1 MRSRQLYCSGM
12 ATNDSAKKIY
22 VIHENDAWVEP
33 LRDAFSEL
41 ALPYAEWFIDRG
53 TLDLAA
59 TPPQGVFYNRMSASS
74 HTRDHRYAAEM
85 TGGVLAWLECHGRRV
100 INNGRALQL
109 EISKIAQYAALAR
122 HGIRVPRTIA
132 AVGTR
137 HIVEA
142 ARAMPGRFITKHNRA
157 GKGLGVRLFGNVDA
171 LARHVESDDF
181 EPSVDGITLIQ
192 EYIEAPEPFITR
204 VEFVGGEFLYAVRV
218 DTSLGFELCPADV
231 CHVDDAFCPAG
242 AAGQRQGPKGASA
255 STAIGADTGSIA
267 PRDFPKEAAGAAGQ
281 RQGPKGASASTAIG
295 ADTGSIAPRDFPK
308 EAPGETTPAA
318 SAPRFRIVQGF
329 AHPIVERY
337 RRFLAD
343 NGIGIAGIEFI
354 VDKRGDLYTYD
365 VNTNTNYNS
374 DAEQEAGL
382 YGMCAIARY
391 LGRELRAMD
400 DIRKPE
406 VAPA

>member
-1 MRSRQLYCSGM
+1 MESDAPTQ
-12 ATNDSAKKIY
+12 KIY
-22 VIHENDAWVEP
+22 VLHENDAWVEP
-33 LRDAFSEL
+33 LRAAFADL
-41 ALPYAEWFIDRG
+41 ALPYAEWFIDQG

-59 TPPQGVFYNRMSASS
+59 TPPEGVFYNRMSASS
-74 HTRDHRYAAEM
+74 HTRDHRYAAEL
-85 TGGVLAWLECHGRRV
+85 TGGVLAWLERHGRRV

-122 HGIRVPRTIA
+122 HGVRVPRTIA
-132 AVGTR
+132 AVGGQ

-142 ARAMPGRFITKHNRA
+142 ARAMSGRFITKHNRA
-157 GKGLGVRLFGNVDA
+157 GKGLGVKLFDNVEA
-171 LARHVESDDF
+171 LARHVESDAF

-231 CHVDDAFCPAG
+231 CQVGDAFCPAG
-242 AAGQRQGPKGASA
+242 
-255 STAIGADTGSIA
+255 
-267 PRDFPKEAAGAAGQ
+267 
-281 RQGPKGASASTAIG
+281 
-295 ADTGSIAPRDFPK
+295 
-308 EAPGETTPAA
+308 ETMPAA
-318 SAPRFRIVQGF
+318 NAPRFRIVQGF
-329 AHPIVERY
+329 AHPVVERY

-382 YGMCAIARY
+382 YGMRAIARY
-391 LGRELRAMD
+391 LGRELRALEGL
-400 DIRKPE
+400 RSPE
-406 VAPA
+406 TASA